1 MTDHSPTPRRAFTL
15 IELLVVISIIALLIA
30 LLLPALH
37 RVQEAADSGK
47 CLTHLKTIGQ
57 AFAVYSADHKD
68 RLPLH
73 AERWGPPAAVGSGIR
88 EPARELMGIFKDL
101 GYIPDPDAF
110 WRCPSERRDFLESV
124 DLRVD
129 DTVAQNEQNTN
140 QTSYGGNMNHW
151 TKGWPEVP
159 FSVPP
164 GDGGF
169 NEPAWRYHTDVY
181 SPGRVVHVY
190 DASGWG
196 MTNGPNAV
204 NNILVEWILWESGHP
219 SFIPTVHRHAPD
231 LPNMLFCDGHAV
243 PTDLKDLRDPE
254 NWGIEGWNRP

>member
-1 MTDHSPTPRRAFTL
+1 MTDHSPTACRAFTL

-47 CLTHLKTIGQ
+47 CLANLKTIGQ

-73 AERWGPPAAVGSGIR
+73 AERWGPPAAIGSGIR
-88 EPARELMGIFKDL
+88 EPARNLPGIFKDL

-110 WRCPSERRDFLESV
+110 WRCPSERRAWLGPV

-129 DTVAQNEQNTN
+129 DTVSENEIDDNH
-140 QTSYGGNMNHW
+140 TSYGGNLNHW

-159 FSVPP
+159 FSLPP
-164 GDGGF
+164 GDGGY
-169 NEPAWRYHTDVY
+169 NETAWRYHGQIY
-181 SPGRVVHVY
+181 SPGNVIWVY
-190 DASGWG
+190 DATGWSPG
-196 MTNGPNAV
+196 LRSNAAD
-204 NNILVEWILWESGHP
+204 NKMVEAILWDYGHP
-219 SFIPTVHRHAPD
+219 YFIQEISRHAID

-243 PTDLKDLRDPE
+243 PFDLKDIRDPE
-254 NWGIEGWNRP
+254 NWGIEGWNRD